1 MRPFLSR
8 QGDRIRLAGKIK
20 RRCVRDSLLV
30 SVPYPRTHVGGKQP
44 PTAAEDL
51 QPRRVLQ
58 HARKGD
64 LGPGCTPPFRSPSA
78 NSSRGASDSNPNP
91 NPNPGSPTRAVR
103 PSKSSAG
110 IMAMSLLSG
119 PRRPGNTVICKM
131 WRDQGCSKVCVPK
144 TPTPR
149 HQTGLTLAEDGLGS
163 GGTPSAARSPPQP
176 QHGTQLPASESG
188 GGRRSKW
195 WEPHLL
201 LISSLFGGIQASPEA
216 ECPLHLVCHY
226 TIAWRG
232 KGRARG
238 AREQGGLRQQP
249 GPAEIFFRPCHF
261 TSLAHMAPPE
271 HP

>member
-1 MRPFLSR
+1 MTPFWCQSR
-8 QGDRIRLAGKIK
+8 TPGHTWVASSL
-20 RRCVRDSLLV
+20 RRQ
-30 SVPYPRTHVGGKQP
+30 PRTCSHTGFYS
-44 PTAAEDL
+44 
-51 QPRRVLQ
+51 RR
-58 HARKGD
+58 GD

-78 NSSRGASDSNPNP
+78 NSSRGAFDSNPD
-91 NPNPGSPTRAVR
+91 PNPGSPTRAVR

-110 IMAMSLLSG
+110 IMAMALLSG

-144 TPTPR
+144 TPSPR

-163 GGTPSAARSPPQP
+163 GGTPSAAASPPQP
-176 QHGTQLPASESG
+176 QHGTQLPASESVS

-216 ECPLHLVCHY
+216 ECPLHFVCHY
-226 TIAWRG
+226 TMAWRG

-238 AREQGGLRQQP
+238 AQEQGGLRQQP
-249 GPAEIFFRPCHF
+249 GPAEIFLGPV
-261 TSLAHMAPPE
+261 TSHRLLTWPLLNTRSMSLRWEDVVPLL
-271 HP
+271 